1 MTKKLHAYFTNF
13 FRTTPPPIQSSS
25 DPRQGRAR
33 RTFACNARWFIVS
46 RPPSSITT
54 TSTTRSTT
62 TTPFIDTIVR
72 TVFLQIFS
80 STSRRPPLVVIPYL
94 QCARMYTCLF
104 QSSAWKQR
112 GSPIVGDASDAGF
125 GNSVALSSDASA
137 LAIGALGHNDYT
149 GYVEI
154 YRVDDDGGGY
164 SVRIGQTLNSDATDD
179 TFGSSVDMTPD
190 GTTVIC
196 GSPGYLNNADD
207 RPGYVRVYSL
217 EGDIDLDTDNW
228 KQIGQDIV
236 GEANG
241 DNFGNAVSIS
251 EDGKTIA
258 IGAPLNDGSDGE
270 YSGHV
275 RMYRL
280 SDDGTT
286 WVKIRQDID
295 GMAAGDTFGRS
306 VSLSADGST
315 VAIGAPHN
323 DSNGNVSSGRVNV
336 YRIDEG
342 GSSWERLGQSID
354 GDNEYD
360 NFGWSVSLTPDG
372 NTLMISTWGGVVV
385 VGRRTSMY
393 KSTTGW
399 LGGGVEEPCIHR
411 LAPPLL
417 LHPRLCLKIHASLE
431 REISFGFPGMEGM
444 KAGEGDCVARSPE
457 GNATA
462 DNKETNRAN
471 TKSYT

>member
-1 MTKKLHAYFTNF
+1 MQRALVHCLAPPLLHHHHVHHKVDNDNAIHRYHSANGIFANF
-13 FRTTPPPIQSSS
+13 LIDVASS
-25 DPRQGRAR
+25 P
-33 RTFACNARWFIVS
+33 
-46 RPPSSITT
+46 
-54 TSTTRSTT
+54 
-62 TTPFIDTIVR
+62 
-72 TVFLQIFS
+72 
-80 STSRRPPLVVIPYL
+80 SRRYSVLTMRTHVYL
-94 QCARMYTCLF
+94 PF

-137 LAIGALGHNDYT
+137 LAIGAPGHNDYT

-258 IGAPLNDGSDGE
+258 IGAPLNDGSNGE

-360 NFGWSVSLTPDG
+360 NFGWSVSLTPGG
-372 NTLMISTWGGVVV
+372 NTLAIGTWGGVVV

-393 KSTTGW
+393 ESTTGW
-399 LGGGVEEPCIHR
+399 LGEGWRSRAFIVSH
-411 LAPPLL
+411 PPSSFTPASASKFM
-417 LHPRLCLKIHASLE
+417 PR
-431 REISFGFPGMEGM
+431 
-444 KAGEGDCVARSPE
+444 
-457 GNATA
+457 
-462 DNKETNRAN
+462 
-471 TKSYT
+471 